1 MEQATKELIHDLQQ
15 QKQAAQQ
22 QLLALYVYGPKVF
35 RLVRWVNGKATYR

>member
-22 QLLALYVYGPKVF
+22 QLLALYGPKVF